1 MKSMDER
8 RAAIKKQLRGG
19 KRNTLRELSEAIG
32 EERERTRAAVKK
44 MCALGEL
51 IQEGDR
57 CMKASAE
64 ERLIILQCA
73 ISAAPGLEIAIYD
86 SITSGSGYRTL
97 LRMGRQIPAGED
109 DFYAYR
115 RKTLAEI
122 SRYMRLLGRW
132 KE

>member
-51 IQEGDR
+51 IQEGDGVR
-57 CMKASAE
+57 GQKAVYLLTRVGKE
-64 ERLIILQCA
+64 ENDEELDKPDDRRMVDGIWA
-73 ISAAPGLEIAIYD
+73 DELE
-86 SITSGSGYRTL
+86 RTRNRVQVGEKLKVML
-97 LRMGRQIPAGED
+97 LADTRTKG
-109 DFYAYR
+109 
-115 RKTLAEI
+115 
-122 SRYMRLLGRW
+122 
-132 KE
+132 

>member
-51 IQEGDR
+51 IQEGDGVR
-57 CMKASAE
+57 GQKAVYLLTRVGKE
-64 ERLIILQCA
+64 ENDEELDKPDDRRMVDGIWAGRGEAQSDVACRHPYQRRGADCA
-73 ISAAPGLEIAIYD
+73 PDGPGN
-86 SITSGSGYRTL
+86 
-97 LRMGRQIPAGED
+97 Q
-109 DFYAYR
+109 
-115 RKTLAEI
+115 
-122 SRYMRLLGRW
+122 
-132 KE
+132 